1 MSRQSFENAFKIP
14 LFMRRAR
21 AQSITFSFFNEDGTD
36 YNEFSDGR
44 VLHFYIRQNPTST
57 PLVDLVEAD
66 GLTVSGNDITA
77 AVTVLKSTRAIGM
90 YWWELYDSTNS
101 KTLGMDR
108 LQISTS
114 QPIPAEQTVEVSMYD
129 GDNVVNVTVSMG
141 GIVDHWR
148 GGWDASGDTFPTT
161 GGSGAGG
168 AIAIGDR
175 FYISNAA
182 GGNLTTAGAGAASLW
197 PQYSIAEYLGSSLWR
212 LT

>member
-1 MSRQSFENAFKIP
+1 LYLKR
-14 LFMRRAR
+14 
-21 AQSITFSFFNEDGTD
+21 
-36 YNEFSDGR
+36 
-44 VLHFYIRQNPTST
+44 NPTAT
-57 PLVDLVEAD
+57 PLVDLTSGS
-66 GLTVSGNDITA
+66 GLTISENDITGA
-77 AVTVLKSTRAIGM
+77 FTVLQSTLPIGM

-101 KTLGMDR
+101 KTIGIDR
-108 LQISTS
+108 IQISTS
-114 QPIPAEQTVEVSMYD
+114 QPIPADQTVEVSMYS
-129 GDNVVNVTVSMG
+129 GDNVVRVTVTSG
-141 GIVDHWR
+141 GTIEHFR

-182 GGNLTTAGAGAASLW
+182 GGTLATAGGSASLW